1 MAFTWTAKKLE
12 TDVKQ
17 VQFKVLS
24 DSKKTGILGTISLAE
39 DETTSDPLVDWVKA
53 SLGSSMVAEFESE
66 AANIDD
72 SPPPV
77 PFS

>member
-1 MAFTWTAKKLE
+1 MAITWTAKKLE
-12 TDVKQ
+12 TDVEQ

-24 DSKKTGILGTISLAE
+24 DSKKTGIFGTISLAE

-66 AANIDD
+66 AASIDD